1 MAAKQLKKA
10 KLAIRDKD
18 YDGAVEICQGIL
30 EDDTAN
36 YTALVFL
43 GVGQSKLE
51 QPHKAETAYRQATAV
66 DPAQTLAWQGLSGL
80 YEKAKPGEL
89 DDRDSKLLSVYQKLV
104 LAHAAD
110 PKKVEELRAK
120 IGPLLVELE
129 RTADAYEFYAAELV
143 TAADGSGE
151 RKYAAGLAVKF
162 GRRFEAE
169 LVKAHLRSIKIVNP
183 TKSDTAKGRLSIAQD
198 DPARFV
204 AITAVIRAALAD
216 AGDAAG
222 KGKLLAEVIER
233 GVVQRDVSSA
243 AASGIIEDC
252 RAMAQLLPDSPFPLV
267 TLLELADQDGVDI
280 EPSSLVDTAAALH
293 GLDTKAA
300 PALAVL
306 GAARY
311 AGGEPAVGLTMLEE
325 SVTVN
330 HGCLRGL
337 VELSRISSV
346 TLNVDKCIELASGA
360 AVRIQQLEE
369 LSGNTWWTRTFV
381 EMKLLEARACLE
393 SFGRLSQATA
403 AYTAVV
409 DRSLDDGELADAMAG
424 LAEVS
429 LADGNIDM
437 AKVKAREVLA
447 KSPSCHA
454 AMSTLGWT
462 AFAEDDAEAAE
473 KLMRQAV
480 AMDGAV
486 SAYHY
491 RLGRVLWNQGGDAK
505 GQSVKAFILAV
516 QHDPYNSHAFA
527 YLGHFYRAQ
536 GGKSMARAM
545 KCYEKC
551 IRLSPLEFEAGRQL
565 TRMHAADGDLPAV
578 LRVCLAVTQAAK
590 GSNMVK
596 AAWAWKGMARAQKAL
611 GKIDDAVVSSQ
622 TAIRAAPHDAE
633 CWLLLGEAYS
643 ARGSYLAALKAL
655 EKSTEIN
662 PEQPYCIYKAA
673 NVEQALGHLPEAIGL
688 YEHVLGMQA
697 EFLPALFSAAEAWFT
712 QAREYLSDSMLGAA
726 TEAIQTALAYS
737 AKVLDISTV
746 FSCVWKLIGDI
757 CTSVHVLTPELI
769 AKIKIP
775 VIPTVDEAGGLLALG
790 TEAYKRVIAA
800 GQTASGWTDLAASY
814 LYRLKTLAPQ
824 PGAGDSAITTA
835 ALGASA
841 LDAAKRAVSIDAAD
855 PSGWNVLG
863 AVATFTHDLALAQHA
878 YVKSLEAAPNV
889 AQTWVN
895 LGALYLRC
903 QDLEL
908 ANKAFAMAQ
917 AIEPAMARAWVGQA
931 MVAESFGSTEAMDLY
946 RHAFELYPHP
956 QACLGFG
963 YHVVAAT
970 SIALEDTAPITAA
983 AVPPARLPHGY
994 ESQYLEQALVAL
1006 VAFTQTHHGCQD
1018 AQAFNCLGMLMER
1031 RGVATAAA
1039 KYYSRA
1045 AALLALD
1052 RTAGKECRMV
1062 QLNLARAL
1070 TAAGDPAKSIEMYRR
1085 TGIDRLHDICGLG
1098 LAAYSAGDLATS
1110 YKVYEEALAVATRT
1124 SDKEGIAVV
1133 HTALATIACAN
1144 GEHDLA
1150 KQLLFKAVVEPEVY
1164 PRALFVMCALGL
1176 ATQDATLAASALAEF
1191 PKLLS
1196 KGVDSFEAL
1205 LQDQALL
1212 QSALCRLQG
1221 LAGPALSALSAAI
1234 HTFPHMSK
1242 LWGDA
1247 AALLNASPEAI
1258 GGDKALKTNGT
1269 YDESYDP
1276 YTVCSVSAQEVRGLQ
1291 NGDTPGRNL
1300 SLIAMGQLVSGQCR
1314 SYAHA
1319 VAMATKAVHE
1329 NPGSVE
1335 TWATLSA
1342 SSFAH
1347 GAANGAAGPMRMAAV
1362 AADKC
1367 VALWESEYVA
1377 EQARPGRALQS
1388 TARTEPVRY
1397 WAQVQSCASRVACA
1411 ALVERPED
1419 AAKLVQEAA
1428 VLCQAAVRAYSHD
1441 PSRAGAFYAVYARC
1455 QLAYGQTAEGLQ
1467 SLASSLKVD
1476 ASSADAWEAVGVLYD
1491 NLWMHK
1497 EAAACYRQSIALLEA
1512 AGQPSKQVPP
1522 LLRLAVSALYRG
1534 GEVEAG
1540 FDSVTAAVRIENEL
1554 PATRL
1559 CLGIAKLARG
1569 DAKAGKKELGR
1580 VAEDMPLAAEVLAA
1594 MTDTSG

>member
-1 MAAKQLKKA
+1 MQ
-10 KLAIRDKD
+10 
-18 YDGAVEICQGIL
+18 
-30 EDDTAN
+30 
-36 YTALVFL
+36 
-43 GVGQSKLE
+43 
-51 QPHKAETAYRQATAV
+51 HKAETAYRRATEV

-80 YEKAKPGEL
+80 YEKAQPGEL

-120 IGPLLVELE
+120 LGPLLVELE
-129 RTADAYEFYAAELV
+129 RTAEAYVFYAAELA
-143 TAADGSGE
+143 TAAAGSEE

-169 LVKAHLRSIKIVNP
+169 LVKAHLRAIKIVNP
-183 TKSDTAKGRLSIAQD
+183 TKSDTAKGRLAIARE
-198 DPARFV
+198 DPARFA
-204 AITAVIRAALAD
+204 AITAVIRASLAD
-216 AGDAAG
+216 ANDAASQ
-222 KGKLLAEVIER
+222 GKLLAEVIER

-243 AASGIIEDC
+243 AASGIIDDC
-252 RAMAQLLPDSPFPLV
+252 RAMAQQLPNSPYPLV

-280 EPSSLVDTAAALH
+280 EPSFMAETASALH
-293 GLDTKAA
+293 GLDPKAA
-300 PALAVL
+300 SALAAL

-325 SVTVN
+325 SVAVN
-330 HGCLRGL
+330 QGCLRGL

-346 TLNVDKCIELASGA
+346 TLNIDKCIELASGA
-360 AVRIQQLEE
+360 AARIQQLEV

-393 SFGRLSQATA
+393 SVGRLSQATA
-403 AYTAVV
+403 AYTAVI
-409 DRSLDDGELADAMAG
+409 DRGRDDGDFADAMAG

-447 KSPSCHA
+447 KSPSSHA
-454 AMSTLGWT
+454 AVSTLGWA

-491 RLGRVLWNQGGDAK
+491 RLGRVLWKQEGGDAK
-505 GQSVKAFILAV
+505 GQSVKSFIMAV

-536 GGKSMARAM
+536 GGKAMARAM

-551 IRLSPLEFEAGRQL
+551 IGLSPLEFEAGQQL
-565 TRMHAADGDLPAV
+565 TQMHAAEGDLPDV
-578 LRVCLAVTQAAK
+578 LRVCVAVTQAAK

-596 AAWAWKGMARAQKAL
+596 AAWAWKGMARAQKGL

-655 EKSTEIN
+655 EKSMEID

-688 YEHVLGMQA
+688 YDRVLGMQA
-697 EFLPALFSAAEAWFT
+697 KFLPALFSAAEAWFT

-726 TEAIQTALAYS
+726 TEAIQTALSYG
-737 AKVLDISTV
+737 AKVLDTSTV
-746 FSCVWKLIGDI
+746 FACVWKLIGDI

-769 AKIKIP
+769 AKIEIP
-775 VIPTVDEAGGLLALG
+775 EIPEIGDKAGGLLALG
-790 TEAYKRVIAA
+790 TEAFKRVIAA

-814 LYRLKTLAPQ
+814 LYRLKTLAPSA
-824 PGAGDSAITTA
+824 GASDSASST
-835 ALGASA
+835 ALGAAA

-863 AVATFTHDLALAQHA
+863 AVTSFTKDLALAQHA

-895 LGALYLRC
+895 LGALYLQC

-970 SIALEDTAPITAA
+970 SIAVEDDAVATGTAAA

-1031 RGVATAAA
+1031 RGVATAAV
-1039 KYYSRA
+1039 KYYGRA
-1045 AALLALD
+1045 VALLALD
-1052 RTAGKECRMV
+1052 QAAGEECRMV

-1070 TAAGDPAKSIEMYRR
+1070 NAAGDPAKSIEMYRR

-1098 LAAYSAGDLATS
+1098 FAAYSAGDLATS
-1110 YKVYEEALAVATRT
+1110 YKVYEEALAVATST
-1124 SDKEGIAVV
+1124 GDKEGIAVV

-1150 KQLLFKAVVEPEVY
+1150 KQLLFKAVVEPEIY

-1176 ATQDATLAASALAEF
+1176 VIQDATLAASALAEF

-1221 LAGPALSALSAAI
+1221 LSGPALNALAAAI

-1247 AALLNASPEAI
+1247 AALLNANPAAI
-1258 GGDKALKTNGT
+1258 GGGKVPKAKGG
-1269 YDESYDP
+1269 YDP
-1276 YTVCSVSAQEVRGLQ
+1276 YTVCAVSAQEVRGLQ

-1300 SLIAMGQLVSGQCR
+1300 SLIAAGQLVSGQCR

-1342 SSFAH
+1342 ASYAH
-1347 GAANGAAGPMRMAAV
+1347 GATESAAAPMRMAAV

-1367 VALWESEYVA
+1367 VALWVYGNL
-1377 EQARPGRALQS
+1377 RHYFG
-1388 TARTEPVRY
+1388 TI
-1397 WAQVQSCASRVACA
+1397 
-1411 ALVERPED
+1411 
-1419 AAKLVQEAA
+1419 
-1428 VLCQAAVRAYSHD
+1428 SHVF
-1441 PSRAGAFYAVYARC
+1441 AGP
-1455 QLAYGQTAEGLQ
+1455 
-1467 SLASSLKVD
+1467 
-1476 ASSADAWEAVGVLYD
+1476 
-1491 NLWMHK
+1491 
-1497 EAAACYRQSIALLEA
+1497 I
-1512 AGQPSKQVPP
+1512 
-1522 LLRLAVSALYRG
+1522 
-1534 GEVEAG
+1534 
-1540 FDSVTAAVRIENEL
+1540 
-1554 PATRL
+1554 ATRH
-1559 CLGIAKLARG
+1559 A
-1569 DAKAGKKELGR
+1569 
-1580 VAEDMPLAAEVLAA
+1580 P
-1594 MTDTSG
+1594 